1 MPGGGIPMGGIP
13 MPGGGMAPGGAMPGG
28 RIIMGAMPGGPCS
41 TCRNGCV
48 MLLVGIQYVQSPDVK
63 WQSNVK
69 DMMRL

>member
-1 MPGGGIPMGGIP
+1 
-13 MPGGGMAPGGAMPGG
+13 MPGG

-41 TCRNGCV
+41 TCRNCCV

-69 DMMRL
+69 DIMRL